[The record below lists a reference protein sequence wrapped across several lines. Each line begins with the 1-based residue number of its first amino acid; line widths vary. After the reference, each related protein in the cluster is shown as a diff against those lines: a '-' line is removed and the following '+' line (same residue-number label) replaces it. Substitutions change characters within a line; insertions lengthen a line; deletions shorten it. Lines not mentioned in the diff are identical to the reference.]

1 MMERQ
6 KNAKEESAV
15 YDELTA
21 VDIRKM
27 REELD
32 HRVRVLR
39 PQLIEE
45 VQTARAFGDLS
56 ENFEYKCAKQEKNRN
71 ESRIRY
77 LERMIRTAKVISEDS
92 GEDEVGLFDQ
102 VVAFNERLGR
112 EMTVRIVTTLRTDT
126 AKGLISKESPVGKAL
141 LGRRAGDRVRVKVSE
156 EMQYDLVIRSI
167 EKGRDDGSVGIR
179 AY

>member
-1 MMERQ
+1 M
-6 KNAKEESAV
+6 

-21 VDIRKM
+21 VDIKKM
-27 REELD
+27 KEELD

-56 ENFEYKCAKQEKNRN
+56 ENFEYKCAKQAKNRN
-71 ESRIRY
+71 DSRIRY
-77 LERMIRTAKVISEDS
+77 LERMIRTAKVIEVRGAEDA
-92 GEDEVGLFDQ
+92 VGLFDR
-102 VVAFNERLGR
+102 VTIYNEMVKK
-112 EMTVRIVTTLRTDT
+112 EMEVRIVTTLRQD
-126 AKGLISKESPVGKAL
+126 ALKGLVSKESPVGKAL